1 MKCTLAGFVLGLAVA
16 ACGPK
21 RAPNGVTSDDAIVYL
36 KSNVADAQVYIDGHF
51 IGPLAGLRGGIAI
64 DPGSHRLELRRD
76 DYFSSYLELDLHR
89 AEHKRLSIELAP
101 TLP

>member
-1 MKCTLAGFVLGLAVA
+1 MKPTLIILALV

-21 RAPNGVTSDDAIVYL
+21 RGPNGVTSDDSIVYL
-36 KSNVADAQVYIDGHF
+36 KSNVPDAQVYIDGHF
-51 IGPLAGLRGGIAI
+51 VGPVAGLRGGMAI
-64 DPGSHRLELRRD
+64 DPGRHRLELRRD
-76 DYFSSYLELDLHR
+76 DYFSSYVELDLHR

>member
-1 MKCTLAGFVLGLAVA
+1 MKWTLGVLVLALALVS
-16 ACGPK
+16 CGPK

-51 IGPLAGLRGGIAI
+51 VGPLAGLRGGIAM
-64 DPGSHRLELRRD
+64 DPGNHRLELRRD
-76 DYFSSYLELDLHR
+76 DYFSSYLELELHR
-89 AEHKRLSIELAP
+89 AEHKRLSIELAR